1 MENFNLD
8 RFVDAQRQT
17 YQSALEELKSGRKDD
32 HWMWYIFPQMQGLG
46 GSEISRFF
54 GMTGIDEAA
63 AYLSHDVLGKRLV
76 HCTEVVFAKPERSAR
91 AIFGHPDCLKFGSC
105 LTLFERVADA
115 GGIFAVALEKRFAGR
130 RCGKTLEL
138 IEAC

>member
-1 MENFNLD
+1 MIIRSSARSNSMENFNLD

-17 YQSALEELKSGRKDD
+17 YQSALEELKSGRKDG

-46 GSEISRFF
+46 DSEISRFF

-76 HCTEVVFAKPERSAR
+76 HCTEAVFAKPERSAR
-91 AIFGHPDCLKFGSC
+91 AIFRENVL
-105 LTLFERVADA
+105 
-115 GGIFAVALEKRFAGR
+115 
-130 RCGKTLEL
+130 
-138 IEAC
+138 

>member
-1 MENFNLD
+1 
-8 RFVDAQRQT
+8 
-17 YQSALEELKSGRKDD
+17 
-32 HWMWYIFPQMQGLG
+32 MWYIFPQMQGLG